1 MHCDLQSLTLSAGAE
16 LQLTATS
23 MAAIASVTALTR
35 LELASFTAL
44 ESVEQ
49 LHSLGLAE
57 LVLKYCKNWER
68 ALFVPGALMSLRR
81 LHVEDSLS
89 LKYRHSWEGE
99 PEASALS
106 HRDWLDTWSILLRLP
121 QLCELSGC
129 CKLFE
134 VGLRESSR
142 SWRDR
147 MRPELPFQ
155 VADVA
160 WKHH

>member
-1 MHCDLQSLTLSAGAE
+1 
-16 LQLTATS
+16 
-23 MAAIASVTALTR
+23 MAAIANVTALTR
-35 LELASFTAL
+35 LELASFTVL
-44 ESVEQ
+44 QSVEQ
-49 LHSLGLAE
+49 LQSLGLSD

-81 LHVEDSLS
+81 LHVEDTLS

-99 PEASALS
+99 PEASAFS
-106 HRDWLDTWSILLRLP
+106 QGEWLDTWRTLLQLP
-121 QLCELSGC
+121 ELCELSGC

-142 SWRDR
+142 SWQDR
-147 MRPELPFQ
+147 RHPELPFQ
-155 VADVA
+155 ITDVA